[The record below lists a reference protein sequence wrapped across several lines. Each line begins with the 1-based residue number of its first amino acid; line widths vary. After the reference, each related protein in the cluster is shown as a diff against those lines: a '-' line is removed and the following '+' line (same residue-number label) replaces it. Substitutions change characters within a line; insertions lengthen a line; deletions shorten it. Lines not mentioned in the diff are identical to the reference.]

1 MRVLYREITEDFNP
15 VVDFGD
21 SWGRI
26 NDHKKP
32 LFQISKK
39 EEPNW
44 LIAFVS
50 KWMQEPE
57 NLTEFGKYYI
67 SHYYSSNKKKKA
79 ILDDLIELDKLEY
92 LIN

>member
-1 MRVLYREITEDFNP
+1 MKILYRHITDGRNP

-26 NDHKKP
+26 DENGEP
-32 LFQISKK
+32 LFKISKK

-50 KWMQEPE
+50 KWMQEGE
-57 NLTEFGKYYI
+57 NLTEFGEYYCNALF
-67 SHYYSSNKKKKA
+67 SKDKSE
-79 ILDDLIELDKLEY
+79 DDFED
-92 LIN
+92 